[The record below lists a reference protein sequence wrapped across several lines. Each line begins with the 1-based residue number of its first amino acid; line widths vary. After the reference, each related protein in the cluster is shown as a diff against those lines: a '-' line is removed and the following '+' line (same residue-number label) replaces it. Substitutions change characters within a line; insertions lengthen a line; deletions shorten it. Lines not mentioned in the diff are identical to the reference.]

1 MTCLRYVLAAVVA
14 LAAAAPAAA
23 QERTP
28 LALGV
33 QDDAVLMPA
42 YFGYPG
48 RSPLAPR
55 VDGERALDEVA
66 ALGGSLVKLKAQ
78 WSSLQPRPGAVQT
91 AILSAAVDR
100 VRRRGM
106 TVMVLVTGPAP
117 GWANPTKRTS
127 PIRPDPR
134 KFGRFAAAIGTALAG
149 RVESYAVW
157 NEPNW
162 PTTLGPRAEAPA
174 RYRWLYRRA
183 YAALRAAD
191 PGARIV
197 FGNLAPMGDPEP
209 AIPPLRFL
217 RAVLCL
223 DRRDLPRP
231 VTAGA
236 GQQPRPGHRC
246 PPLHADGVGLHP
258 YTLRWSP
265 TYPGRADDATTG
277 SLARF
282 VARVDRYAAAGALRS
297 TTGAPLPVDLVEWG
311 FAANSRRIPAAM
323 RSRMAVAGLALVCAQ
338 PRVRS
343 LVWYQLVGPPPGR
356 RAWDTGLLTYK
367 GARRETFTELQAVAP
382 TVCPLRRP
390 GGPT

>member
-1 MTCLRYVLAAVVA
+1 MTCTRLALVLAAAVA
-14 LAAAAPAAA
+14 LAACAATAPAPAAA
-23 QERTP
+23 QEREP

-78 WSSLQPRPGAVQT
+78 WSSLQPRPGAVHT
-91 AILSAAVDR
+91 GILSATVDR

-106 TVMVLVTGPAP
+106 TAMVLVTGPAP

-127 PIRPDPR
+127 AVRPDPR
-134 KFGRFAAAIGTALAG
+134 AFGRFAGAIGTALAG

-162 PTTLGPRAEAPA
+162 PTSLRPRAEAA
-174 RYRWLYRRA
+174 SRYRWLYRRA

-197 FGNLAPMGDPEP
+197 FGNFAPMGDPEP
-209 AIPPLRFL
+209 AIPPLRFM
-217 RAVLCL
+217 REVLCL
-223 DRRDLPRP
+223 DRHDRPPPGRD
-231 VTAGA
+231 
-236 GQQPRPGHRC
+236 C
-246 PPLHADGVGLHP
+246 PPLQADGVGLHP
-258 YTLRWSP
+258 YTLRWAP
-265 TYPGRADDATTG
+265 AYPGRADDATTG
-277 SLARF
+277 SLRRF
-282 VARVDRYAAAGALRS
+282 IARVDRSGAALRS
-297 TTGAPLPVDLVEWG
+297 PTGAPLPVDLVEWG
-311 FAANSRRIPAAM
+311 FAANSRAIPSRM
-323 RSRMAVAGLALVCAQ
+323 RSRLTLAGLALVCAE

-367 GARRETFTELQAVAP
+367 GARRGTFTELQAIAP